1 MRPTVFLF
9 SEPDAF
15 SLYILEN
22 LLSNLCRV
30 VVFSN
35 SVKFWEKFT
44 SHIAKTSYLVFD
56 LQKNYNKYPK
66 PNYFLLADPSE
77 TDGRETIKRI
87 MFLSNTLNAKGFA
100 IASEKNFQG
109 TGFELPEAVGLITLD
124 NLFGPRMELDERSR
138 ISQVVGSAV
147 KKEKIMM
154 ITQLTMNKWQTPKF
168 NIKP

>member
-35 SVKFWEKFT
+35 AVKIWGRVT
-44 SHIAKTSYLVFD
+44 SHIVKTSYLVFD

-66 PNYFLLADPSE
+66 PNYFLLVDPSE
-77 TDGRETIKRI
+77 TDGREMIKRI
-87 MFLSNTLNAKGFA
+87 TFLSNALNSKGFA
-100 IASEKNFQG
+100 IASEKNLQG
-109 TGFELPEAVGLITLD
+109 IVIELPEAVGLITLD
-124 NLFGPRMELDERSR
+124 NLFGPRR
-138 ISQVVGSAV
+138 
-147 KKEKIMM
+147 
-154 ITQLTMNKWQTPKF
+154 
-168 NIKP
+168 